1 MRTEDW
7 HKDFEGMLSTVVV
20 DVRADETVAVSD
32 QFVDELGLSRVDGVD
47 TTDALR
53 GRFSWVFPYDI
64 VAAALEQDGWQH
76 ASTS

>member
-1 MRTEDW
+1 MRAEDW
-7 HKDFEGMLSTVVV
+7 HKYFDDMISTVVV
-20 DVRADETVAVSD
+20 DVRDDETVAVSD

-53 GRFSWVFPYDI
+53 GRFAWVFPYDI
-64 VAAALEQDGWQH
+64 VAVALEQDGWQH